1 MERIAHALVE
11 RATLVAYS
19 ARPMKKLLL
28 AVLLAACASSQQR
41 SQAAGAPAGDAES
54 ARAFVRKAN
63 DDLKR
68 LGLKA
73 NTAQWIKNTYITDDT
88 ERMAAE
94 HDEALLGYTAQA
106 VKDAARWNGVKLD
119 PETARMLYLLRSGSA
134 LAAPGDPALRLELTT
149 LANRLEG
156 LYGKAKWCR
165 PDGTCLDDEKLI
177 VLFGKSRDPDELR
190 EAWEGWHNLAR
201 EMRPLYARFVELA
214 NQGAREIGFPDT
226 GAMWR
231 SAYDLPPEQFAQET
245 DRLWGQVKPLYD
257 DLHCYVRAR
266 LQEKYGHEVV
276 PVGGPLPAHLL
287 GNIWAQDWSKIYPMV
302 EPYPGQTQLDV
313 THAMVAQHWDWK
325 RMMKQGEG
333 FFTSLGLK
341 PLPQTFWE
349 RSLFTK
355 PQDRDVVCHAS
366 AGSLDGDQ
374 DVRIKICIKV
384 DEEDLVVIHHEL
396 GHDYYDLA
404 YARQPWLFHAGA
416 NDGFHEAIGDSIAL
430 SVTPGYLKS
439 IGLLRDVP
447 RDPRGVVNVQMKDA
461 LDKVAFLPFGLLI
474 DRWRWDVF
482 GGRVKPQDYNK
493 AWWDLRRKYQG
504 VAPPVPRSE
513 QDFDPGA
520 KFHVPGNTPYT
531 RYFLARILQF
541 QFHRALCKAAGFSG
555 PLHECSIHGSKAAG
569 DRLQA
574 MLSLGASRPWQDALE
589 ALTGQRELDATAL
602 LDYFA
607 PLRKWLVDQNRARKC
622 GW

>member
-1 MERIAHALVE
+1 
-11 RATLVAYS
+11 
-19 ARPMKKLLL
+19 
-28 AVLLAACASSQQR
+28 
-41 SQAAGAPAGDAES
+41 
-54 ARAFVRKAN
+54 
-63 DDLKR
+63 
-68 LGLKA
+68 
-73 NTAQWIKNTYITDDT
+73 
-88 ERMAAE
+88 
-94 HDEALLGYTAQA
+94 
-106 VKDAARWNGVKLD
+106 
-119 PETARMLYLLRSGSA
+119 
-134 LAAPGDPALRLELTT
+134 
-149 LANRLEG
+149 
-156 LYGKAKWCR
+156 
-165 PDGTCLDDEKLI
+165 
-177 VLFGKSRDPDELR
+177 
-190 EAWEGWHNLAR
+190 
-201 EMRPLYARFVELA
+201 
-214 NQGAREIGFPDT
+214 
-226 GAMWR
+226 
-231 SAYDLPPEQFAQET
+231 
-245 DRLWGQVKPLYD
+245 
-257 DLHCYVRAR
+257 
-266 LQEKYGHEVV
+266 
-276 PVGGPLPAHLL
+276 
-287 GNIWAQDWSKIYPMV
+287 
-302 EPYPGQTQLDV
+302 
-313 THAMVAQHWDWK
+313 
-325 RMMKQGEG
+325 MMKQGEG

-366 AGSLDGDQ
+366 ADSLDGDQ

-589 ALTGQRELDATAL
+589 ALTGQREMDATAL

-607 PLRKWLVDQNRARKC
+607 PLRKWLIDQNRARKC